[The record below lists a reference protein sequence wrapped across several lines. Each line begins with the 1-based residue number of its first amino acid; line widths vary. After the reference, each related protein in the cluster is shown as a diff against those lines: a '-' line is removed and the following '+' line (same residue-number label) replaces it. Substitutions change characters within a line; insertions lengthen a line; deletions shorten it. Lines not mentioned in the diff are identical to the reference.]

1 MLLWHGSRL
10 TNWVGIL
17 SQGLRVAPPEAPVT
31 GYMVCSHAL
40 LSLVHYG
47 VHPPPLPSPPPS
59 PLFFPFPPLPY
70 PPTPSPY
77 PQFGKGVY
85 FADMCSKSA
94 NYCFATKKKN
104 DGVLLLCEV
113 RHTLHGCAVGGV
125 KSNMADH
132 CRWPLAP
139 PMTWWP
145 LTTMP
150 INCPGAST
158 AHEDW
163 AKPTQTLTRS
173 TPCEQDG
180 RLETPFLLHFQ
191 CNCSLSSPSLP
202 SPPLP
207 LGVSSR
213 PDGCVVPLGPAISS
227 GVNNPRGYTLQY
239 NGMCSCGR
247 ALPLPHL
254 LLLLTVCV
262 QSMWSTTPAKL
273 R

>member
-47 VHPPPLPSPPPS
+47 VHPPLLPSPPLLPLPSPPLPS
-59 PLFFPFPPLPY
+59 
-70 PPTPSPY
+70 PTPSPY

-113 RHTLHGCAVGGV
+113 RHALHGCAGGGV

-163 AKPTQTLTRS
+163 AQPTQTLTRS

-180 RLETPFLLHFQ
+180 RLETH
-191 CNCSLSSPSLP
+191 SSYMSSATVP

-207 LGVSSR
+207 SPWVCHPGLMDVSYHS
-213 PDGCVVPLGPAISS
+213 
-227 GVNNPRGYTLQY
+227 
-239 NGMCSCGR
+239 
-247 ALPLPHL
+247 AL
-254 LLLLTVCV
+254 
-262 QSMWSTTPAKL
+262 